1 MRFSVIKYEEEE
13 TTYYNPKAFYRDENM
28 IIFPFEEFDSFY
40 NEMVQSLN
48 VVKNILNEALSSD
61 SPHPPIRDLERV
73 EDWIN
78 LLSEDV
84 DLLLKFKMQ
93 STLESFRSRNS
104 ARIKFS
110 PKNLENSSFQST
122 RTLCVRC
129 TEIKDFDCSET
140 TFCTAPQIE
149 NEIPTCPKEE
159 IQCLMG
165 L

>member
-28 IIFPFEEFDSFY
+28 IIFPFEEFDNFY

-110 PKNLENSSFQST
+110 PKTLENNSFQRS
-122 RTLCVRC
+122 
-129 TEIKDFDCSET
+129 KT

-149 NEIPTCPKEE
+149 NKIPTCPKEE